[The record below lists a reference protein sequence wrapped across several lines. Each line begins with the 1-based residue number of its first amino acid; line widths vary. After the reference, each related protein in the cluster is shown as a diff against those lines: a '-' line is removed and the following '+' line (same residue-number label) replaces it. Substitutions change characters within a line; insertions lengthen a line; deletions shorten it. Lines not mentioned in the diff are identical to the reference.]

1 QHAAS
6 DSVLLEAH
14 MNGAR
19 LLIALGREREL
30 RRLGLALGKNAFA
43 VRIGRPLEGPQQKGK
58 LGPSAQGVTLLFR
71 ARLEAEVANVDSV
84 EGDLV
89 LCGDFVGP
97 FFGGGDWPRE

>member
-1 QHAAS
+1 
-6 DSVLLEAH
+6 

-71 ARLEAEVANVDSV
+71 ARLEAEVANVFAVGDVRAGSV
-84 EGDLV
+84 KRVGAAIGEGAAAVAQIHTV
-89 LCGDFVGP
+89 L
-97 FFGGGDWPRE
+97 